1 MCRMKKFLTLCALA
15 LVACRL
21 PADEA
26 PFQASLTPEI
36 AIQPRSTRINGFA
49 INIWGENEQ
58 HSLNLGF
65 VNGSVGDSAGFTF
78 GLVNYTASYTGIQWG
93 FANYTGRSFVGLQ
106 IGDVNVS
113 QGTFQGVQYGYVN
126 YAEEFQGLQLG
137 AVNYAKDLRGV
148 QLGLINVAMNNPW
161 FKEFPDKLATGFPLF
176 NWSF

>member
-1 MCRMKKFLTLCALA
+1 MKKLLMLCAVSFA
-15 LVACRL
+15 AGRL
-21 PADEA
+21 IADEA
-26 PFQASLTPEI
+26 AFQASLTPNI
-36 AIQPRSTRINGFA
+36 AIQSRSTQINGFA

-78 GLVNYTASYTGIQWG
+78 GLVNYAESYTGIQWG
-93 FANYTGRSFVGLQ
+93 FANYTGKNFVGLQ
-106 IGDVNVS
+106 IGDLNVS
-113 QGTFQGVQYGYVN
+113 QGSFQGVQYGYVN

-137 AVNYAKDLRGV
+137 AVNYAKNLRGV

-161 FKEFPDKLATGFPLF
+161 FKEFPNKLATGFPFF